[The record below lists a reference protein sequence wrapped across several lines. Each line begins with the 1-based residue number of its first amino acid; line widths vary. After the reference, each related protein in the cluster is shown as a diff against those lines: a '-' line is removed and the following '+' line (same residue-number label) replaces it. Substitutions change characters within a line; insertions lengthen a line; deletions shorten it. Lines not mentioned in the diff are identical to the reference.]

1 MRSESPRCAWCRLP
15 IEFCDGRFTDWMHS
29 LTRRERCA
37 DGTNWAEPETAQQM
51 TDRQNTRRNTRTAPA
66 QTRRTA

>member
-15 IEFCDGRFTDWMHS
+15 IEFCDGRITDWMHS

-51 TDRQNTRRNTRTAPA
+51 TDRQNAHRAARTDPLIALRA
-66 QTRRTA
+66 D